1 MTDVVVFDGVCNL
14 CNRSVRFILRHE
26 AEPQI
31 QFAPLQSPAGARLLR
46 QHDFSVDDLRTFVLV
61 SGERAYVRSD
71 AAIRIARHLKGGWKF
86 LGLLRIVPRPLRD
99 WAYDVVARNRYRWF
113 GRTDTCMVPTPEL
126 RSRFLGE

>member
-1 MTDVVVFDGVCNL
+1 VVVFDVVCNL

-26 AEPQI
+26 AEPEI
-31 QFAPLQSPAGARLLR
+31 QFAPMQSPAGARLLR
-46 QHDFSVDDLRTFVLV
+46 QHNLSVDDLRTFVLV
-61 SGERAYVRSD
+61 SGERAHVRSD
-71 AAIRIARHLKGGWKF
+71 AAIHIARHLKGGWKW

>member
-1 MTDVVVFDGVCNL
+1 MVVFDGVCNL

-26 AEPQI
+26 AEPEI
-31 QFAPLQSPAGARLLR
+31 QFSPMQSPAGARLLR
-46 QHDFSVDDLRTFVLV
+46 QHNLSVDDLRTFVLV

-71 AAIRIARHLKGGWKF
+71 AAIRIARHLKGGWKW